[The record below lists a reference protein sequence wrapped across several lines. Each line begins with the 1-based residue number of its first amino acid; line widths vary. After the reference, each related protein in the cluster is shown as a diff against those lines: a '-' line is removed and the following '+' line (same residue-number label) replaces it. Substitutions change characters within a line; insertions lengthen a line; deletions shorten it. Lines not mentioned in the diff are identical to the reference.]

1 MPGPPDAGA
10 AMDTLPVP
18 ADLATLGRRAADLAR
33 ASRSPATLKAY
44 RADLA
49 HYAAWCARAGL
60 PDLPADPATVGLYL
74 AAHADTLKP
83 ATLHRRLAAVSV
95 AHRLAGHHLDT
106 RHPAIADVLA
116 GIVRARGARPAQ
128 KQALAASDLKRML
141 RTLPQT
147 LTGRRDRAILLL
159 GFAACLRRSEL
170 AALTLA
176 DVEITSAGAA
186 VTIARSKTDQAGHG
200 LVKGVPRSRKS
211 TCPVA
216 ALEGWLAVRPPGS
229 GCGDSLFA
237 VSPATVARVVKR
249 AAAAIGLDPAR
260 FAGHSLRRGFMTA
273 ASEAGA
279 TLQDIMAQSGHR
291 SAKVALGY
299 VERGQIFRN
308 RASRAVGL

>member
-1 MPGPPDAGA
+1 
-10 AMDTLPVP
+10 MDTLPVP
-18 ADLATLGRRAADLAR
+18 ADLASLGRRAAALAR
-33 ASRSPATLKAY
+33 ASRSPATIRAY

-49 HYAAWCARAGL
+49 HYGAWCARSGL
-60 PDLPADPATVGLYL
+60 EDIPADPATLGLYL
-74 AAHADTLKP
+74 AAHADSLKP
-83 ATLHRRLAAVSV
+83 ATLHRRLAAISV

-106 RHPAIADVLA
+106 RHPAIADVLS
-116 GIVRARGARPAQ
+116 GIVRARAARPAR
-128 KQALAASDLKRML
+128 KQALGTADLKRML

-147 LTGRRDRAILLL
+147 LTGRRDRAVLLL
-159 GFAACLRRSEL
+159 GYAACLRRSEL

-186 VTIARSKTDQAGHG
+186 VAIRRSKTDQSGHG
-200 LVKGVPRSRKS
+200 LVKGVPRSGKA
-211 TCPVA
+211 TCPVG
-216 ALEGWLAVRPPGS
+216 ALERWLAVRPAGRS
-229 GCGDSLFA
+229 DSLFG
-237 VSPATVARVVKR
+237 VSDATVARIVKR

-260 FAGHSLRRGFMTA
+260 YAGHSLRRGFMTA